1 LTTIRPAAGILLSVL
16 VLALPIP
23 VLGAAGAPR
32 ADDRATLEARV
43 AAGPALSAL
52 TAYAY
57 LANPMI
63 RAARAGYDAAVESI
77 PVMAGWP
84 DPKLAFEKSL
94 DTDMW
99 KATLSQGIPLP
110 GATGAASD
118 AASAEA
124 RAAGLELSKAV
135 RDAVLAVRESFHE
148 LSYLREARA
157 LAAKNRELLGQ
168 VLSAGETDFARDRTA
183 LSEVLRARSQEA
195 QVEYDDVLLSELAAA
210 ETARL
215 NALLD
220 RPSDATI
227 GPLGGPLGVPP
238 LPDIAY
244 STGEIERFALT
255 DREEILQAEQ
265 EVLRARALARSA
277 FYDNLPMLELGG
289 SYEKGGNRN
298 VMASISL
305 PLWLGKSS
313 GRSAAARAREAQAEA
328 MRDQARAETRA
339 LARELLFRARNARRL
354 TVLYQETLLP
364 QAVRAM
370 DTAREWHRQGT
381 GTFADYVE
389 TAAAYYNF
397 QLAAARA
404 RADYGKAL
412 ARLEAAAGRLL
423 TGREIKP

>member
-1 LTTIRPAAGILLSVL
+1 MRLASLLMSVVIGAFAFPAFCRDLSE
-16 VLALPIP
+16 
-23 VLGAAGAPR
+23 
-32 ADDRATLEARV
+32 LEARV
-43 AAGPALSAL
+43 VAGPALSTL

-57 LANPMI
+57 FANPSV

-77 PVMAGWP
+77 PVAAGWP

-135 RDAVLAVRESFHE
+135 RDAALAVRESFHE
-148 LSYLREARA
+148 LSYLREAQA

-168 VLSAGETDFARDRTA
+168 VLSAGETDLARDRTA
-183 LSEVLRARSQEA
+183 LSEVLRARSQAA
-195 QVEYDDVLLSELAAA
+195 QVEYDAVILSELAAA

-220 RPSDATI
+220 RPSDAVI
-227 GPLGGPLGVPP
+227 GPFGGPLMAPP
-238 LPDIAY
+238 LPDIAC
-244 STGEIERFALT
+244 SAGEIERFALA

-265 EVLRARALARSA
+265 EALRARALARAA

-289 SYEKGGNRN
+289 SYEKGGNKSA
-298 VMASISL
+298 MASISL

-313 GRSAAARAREAQAEA
+313 GRSASARAQASQAEA

-339 LARELLFRARNARRL
+339 LVRELLFRARNARRL
-354 TVLYQETLLP
+354 IALYQDTLLP
-364 QAVRAM
+364 QAAQAM
-370 DTAREWHRQGT
+370 DTAASWYRQGT
-381 GTFADYVE
+381 GSFADYVE

-412 ARLEAAAGRLL
+412 SRLEAAAGRSL
-423 TGREIKP
+423 TGGEARR